1 MDGDCNCNC
10 SEALQESRK
19 LNTTLIAHIEKL
31 ESESFDVHIKTR
43 DMNAFM
49 RDLRDENR
57 IALDKILDELD
68 YLNYR
73 KGDQSVVK
81 EEPRRRYRIGNG

>member
-19 LNTTLIAHIEKL
+19 LNTALIAHIEKL

-57 IALDKILDELD
+57 LVTDKLLDELD

-73 KGDQSVVK
+73 KEDQPVK
-81 EEPRRRYRIGNG
+81 EEPRRRYRIGGS